1 MLIYRVCR
9 TRYAD
14 RPFDGAGGRH
24 VPGRWHH
31 VGTEIAY
38 ASESAST
45 AALEVLMNVQTQAAA
60 REARSL
66 IVAEIPDDEVLD
78 LPEADWPPGWDGVLY
93 TPATQTLGTDW
104 IRGMTSL
111 GLRVPS
117 TAHQPR
123 SPNVLINPAHPSF
136 DRLRRISTE
145 PFVFNPRLVEQLPA

>member
-1 MLIYRVCR
+1 M
-9 TRYAD
+9 
-14 RPFDGAGGRH
+14 
-24 VPGRWHH
+24 
-31 VGTEIAY
+31 GTEIAY

-66 IVAEIPDDEVLD
+66 VVAEIPEAEVLD
-78 LPEADWPPGWDGVLY
+78 LPEADWPPDWDGVLY

-117 TAHQPR
+117 TAHRPH
-123 SPNVLINPAHPSF
+123 SPNPGSRTWSAAAV
-136 DRLRRISTE
+136 RRG
-145 PFVFNPRLVEQLPA
+145 AG